1 MSEQYQC
8 RFCPQSYKEVLEFLD
23 HFETHMKQDQVETKQ
38 NDPIVSSNSI
48 NDEKT
53 QKEQM
58 QGENEDMKN
67 DICDEHSK
75 RPINLGNKK
84 FHQCKTC
91 NKKFKLEIQLKI
103 HLKKTSM
110 AKSEKKSI
118 WKLKQLAKKKQNHTN
133 ATLAI
138 KALEKGKI

>member
-1 MSEQYQC
+1 MSGQYQC

-23 HFETHMKQDQVETKQ
+23 HFETHMNQDQVETKQ

-58 QGENEDMKN
+58 HVKIKNEDVNN
-67 DICDEHSK
+67 DICDENSK
-75 RPINLGNKK
+75 RSTKYENEKQSHK

-91 NKKFKLEIQLKI
+91 NKKFKLKIQFMDKSGKI
-103 HLKKTSM
+103 
-110 AKSEKKSI
+110 SI
-118 WKLKQLAKKKQNHTN
+118 WMLKQVTKKNQNLTN
-133 ATLAI
+133 ATHAI
-138 KALEKGKI
+138 KVLEESTI